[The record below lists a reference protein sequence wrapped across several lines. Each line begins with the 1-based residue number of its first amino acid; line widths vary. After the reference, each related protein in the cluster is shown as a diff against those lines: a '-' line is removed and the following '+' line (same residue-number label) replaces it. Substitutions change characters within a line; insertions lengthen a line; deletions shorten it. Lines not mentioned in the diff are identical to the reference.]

1 MERNSAEH
9 RGRTILMKIIDKYL
23 VKQFLQTIFF
33 GIIAFTVIF
42 VVIDMMENLD
52 DFIDQSVPTKIIF
65 NYYLVFAPE
74 IIRLITPVSV
84 LFAAL
89 FVAGKSSSLSELTAI
104 KASGVSMFR
113 FMVPFLVTSFI
124 ISMLS
129 IYFAGYVVPMAN
141 KIKVNIEMTYLKR
154 GVNYAGANLFFQ
166 DTKSRIV
173 NIAFFDNASDQ
184 AIRVSLQEFQPND
197 PTKMVSRID
206 AARMTYDTLRR
217 VWKASNG
224 VKRIFVDNGENTKYF
239 DTLTLNYLQ
248 FTPKELDTKQRKIEE
263 MNFAELRK
271 FIKTQEQAGNDP
283 TDTLIEYYSRYS
295 FSMASFIIVFF
306 GLPISAN
313 KRRGGIA
320 VHVGI
325 NILVTFIYLVFMKIS
340 EAFGKNDA
348 MNPILTAWLA
358 NLIFLA
364 AAIYNLPKMRQ

>member
-1 MERNSAEH
+1 
-9 RGRTILMKIIDKYL
+9 MKILDKYL

-33 GIIAFTVIF
+33 GLIAFTLIF

-52 DFIDQSVPTKIIF
+52 DFIDQSVPATIIF
-65 NYYLVFAPE
+65 HYYLVFAPE

-89 FVAGKSSSLSELTAI
+89 FIAGKSSSLSELTAI
-104 KASGVSMFR
+104 KASGISMYR
-113 FMVPFLVTSFI
+113 FMLPFLITSFV

-129 IYFAGYVVPMAN
+129 VYFAGYVVPMAN
-141 KIKVNIEMTYLKR
+141 KIKTNLEMTYLKR
-154 GVNYAGANLFFQ
+154 GINYAGTNLFFQ
-166 DTKSRIV
+166 DSKSRIV
-173 NIAFFDNASDQ
+173 NISFFDNLSNQ
-184 AIRVSLQEFQPND
+184 AVRVSLQEFEPDN

-206 AARMTYDTLRR
+206 ATRMTYDTTSKNWTAR
-217 VWKASNG
+217 NG
-224 VKRIFVDNGENTKYF
+224 VKRIFLENGEQTSYF
-239 DTLTLNYLQ
+239 DTLRLRYLG
-248 FTPKELDTKQRKIEE
+248 FTPKELDSKQQKIEE
-263 MNFAELRK
+263 MNFEELK
-271 FIKTQEQAGNDP
+271 KYIKTQQQAGNDP

-313 KRRGGIA
+313 KRKGGVA

-340 EAFGKNDA
+340 QAFGKNDA
-348 MNPILTAWLA
+348 MNPILTSWLA

>member
-1 MERNSAEH
+1 
-9 RGRTILMKIIDKYL
+9 MKILDRYL
-23 VKQFLQTIFF
+23 TRQFLQTIFF
-33 GIIAFTVIF
+33 GLIAFTLIF

-52 DFIDQSVPTKIIF
+52 DFIDQSVPGSIIF
-65 NYYLVFAPE
+65 RYYLVFTPE

-104 KASGVSMFR
+104 KASGISMYR
-113 FMVPFLVTSFI
+113 FMLPFLVTSFI

-141 KIKVNIEMTYLKR
+141 KIKINYEMTYLKR
-154 GVNYAGANLFFQ
+154 GINYAGANIFFQ
-166 DTKSRIV
+166 DSKSRIV
-173 NIAFFDNASDQ
+173 NISFFDNSSDQ
-184 AIRVSLQEFQPND
+184 AVRVSVQEFQPND
-197 PTKMVSRID
+197 PTNMVSRID
-206 AARMTYDTLRR
+206 ASNMIYDTLSRTWIAR
-217 VWKASNG
+217 NG
-224 VKRIFVDNGENTKYF
+224 VRRIFRENGESTFYF
-239 DTLTLNYLQ
+239 DTLRLNYLG
-248 FTPKELDTKQRKIEE
+248 FTPRELDTKQQKIEE
-263 MNFAELRK
+263 MNFDDLKKR
-271 FIKTQEQAGNDP
+271 IKAQQQAGNDP

-313 KRRGGIA
+313 KRRGGVA

-340 EAFGKNDA
+340 QAFGKNDA
-348 MNPILTAWLA
+348 LNPILTAWLA

>member
-1 MERNSAEH
+1 
-9 RGRTILMKIIDKYL
+9 MKIIDRYL
-23 VKQFLQTIFF
+23 VKQFVQIIFF
-33 GIIAFTVIF
+33 GLIAFTVIF
-42 VVIDMMENLD
+42 VVIDLMENLD
-52 DFIDQSVPTKIIF
+52 DFIDQSVPAAIIF
-65 NYYLVFAPE
+65 RYYLVFAPE

-124 ISMLS
+124 VSMLS

-141 KIKVNIEMTYLKR
+141 KIKVNIELTYLKR
-154 GVNYAGANLFFQ
+154 GNNYAGANLFFQ
-166 DTKSRIV
+166 DSKSRII
-173 NIAFFDNASDQ
+173 NISFFDNASNQ
-184 AIRVSLQEFQPND
+184 AIKVSIQEFQPLD

-206 AARMTYDTLRR
+206 AARMSYDTLRR
-217 VWKASNG
+217 CWIAKNG
-224 VKRIFVDNGENTKYF
+224 VKRIFMENGENNTYF
-239 DTLTLNYLQ
+239 DTLKIDYLS
-248 FTPKELDTKQRKIEE
+248 FTPKELDTKQQKIEE
-263 MNFAELRK
+263 MNFGELK
-271 FIKTQEQAGNDP
+271 KYIKTQEQAGNDP

-313 KRRGGIA
+313 KRRGGVA

-340 EAFGKNDA
+340 QAFGKNDA

-364 AAIYNLPKMRQ
+364 AAVYNLPKIRQ

>member
-1 MERNSAEH
+1 
-9 RGRTILMKIIDKYL
+9 MKIIDKYL

-33 GIIAFTVIF
+33 GLIAFTVIF
-42 VVIDMMENLD
+42 IVIDMMENLD
-52 DFIDQSVPTKIIF
+52 DFIDQSVPARIIF

-74 IIRLITPVSV
+74 IIRLITPVAV

-89 FVAGKSSSLSELTAI
+89 FIAGKSSSLSELTAI

-113 FMVPFLVTSFI
+113 FMVPFLVTSFL
-124 ISMLS
+124 ISLGS

-141 KIKVNIEMTYLKR
+141 KVKVNLEMTYLKR
-154 GVNYAGANLFFQ
+154 GLNYAGANLFFQ
-166 DTKSRIV
+166 DSKSRII
-173 NIAFFDNASDQ
+173 NISFFDNTSNQ
-184 AIRVSLQEFQPND
+184 AVKVSIQEFMPND

-206 AARMTYDTLRR
+206 ASSMVYDTLRKNWIAR
-217 VWKASNG
+217 NG
-224 VKRIFVDNGENTKYF
+224 TNRIFLDNGENMQRF
-239 DTLTLNYLQ
+239 DTLRLNYLG
-248 FTPKELDTKQRKIEE
+248 FAPKELDSKQQRIEE
-263 MNFAELRK
+263 MNFDDLK
-271 FIKTQEQAGNDP
+271 KHIKTQQQAGNDP

-313 KRRGGIA
+313 KRRGGVA

-340 EAFGKNDA
+340 QAFGKNDA

-358 NLIFLA
+358 NIIFLIA
-364 AAIYNLPKMRQ
+364 ALYNLPKIRQ